1 MFPKYGTMYVS
12 SCLLLCIEMLAAFRV
27 WVACMQAV
35 RNFLQG
41 IRESLG
47 LDVYSFSV
55 FHVFFEQYLSIG
67 RDAVVLL
74 VAALVA
80 VTIITLLFTASLWAS
95 AMILLVLCMILVRP
109 RSQLQSFQ

>member
-1 MFPKYGTMYVS
+1 M
-12 SCLLLCIEMLAAFRV
+12 RD
-27 WVACMQAV
+27 
-35 RNFLQG
+35 FLQD
-41 IRESLG
+41 IKESLA

-67 RDAVVLL
+67 RDATVLL

-80 VTIITLLFTASLWAS
+80 VTLITLLFTASLWAS

-109 RSQLQSFQ
+109 CTHPM